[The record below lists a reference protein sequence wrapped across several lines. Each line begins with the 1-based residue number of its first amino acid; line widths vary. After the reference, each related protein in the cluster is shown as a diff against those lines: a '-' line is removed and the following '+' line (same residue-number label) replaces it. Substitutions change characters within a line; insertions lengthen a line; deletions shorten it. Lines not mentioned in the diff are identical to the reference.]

1 MNINKLKNGITMI
14 TDEVPSA
21 NTACIGF
28 FVKAGSVDEDATN
41 YGISHIIEH
50 MMFKGTPTRS
60 AQQISEEF
68 DALGISINAFT
79 GEEYTCYYAKTLPE
93 NLIKAAEIYSD
104 MLMNSEYDETE
115 LSKELMVII
124 EEYKMYRNNPEYHAA
139 NLFSNNFFKGTNF
152 EVDIIGTEDSIKN
165 TTREK
170 IVKYISEHYCNE
182 NIVVCV
188 SGKFDKEEITSYIEN
203 HFNMGNATITRELEL
218 NFAEPA
224 RVSHIKEDTEQSY
237 VIMATHIFGKNDPR
251 RHALMILSKMM
262 GGSMSSRLFKT
273 IREEQGLAYSV
284 GSYTDFMAET
294 GTFMITA
301 GVSNDKVEQTVQSIC
316 NEIRKLRE
324 HGFSEEEFLK
334 AKNIMKSGVVFYYEG
349 IHNRMVEVGASKLL
363 NDMDVEISNL
373 TSVIDA
379 VTYDDVVNVAEYI
392 NNCDNYSCLVYSNKE
407 HDVDMLMR

>member
-1 MNINKLKNGITMI
+1 MNISKLKNGVTLI
-14 TDEVPSA
+14 TDEVPAS

-50 MMFKGTPTRS
+50 MMFKGTKTRS

-93 NLIKAAEIYSD
+93 NLVKAAEIYSD
-104 MLMNSEYDETE
+104 MLMNSTYDEVE
-115 LSKELMVII
+115 LSKELMVIL

-139 NLFSNNFFKGTNF
+139 NLFSNNFFKGTNL

-170 IVKYISEHYCNE
+170 IMSYISKHYYNE
-182 NIVVCV
+182 NTVICV
-188 SGKFDKEEITSYIEN
+188 TGKFEIDEITEYLESN
-203 HFNMGNATITRELEL
+203 FNLCPSGDERSISF
-218 NFAEPA
+218 NFADP
-224 RVSHIKEDTEQSY
+224 IKVAHCKNDTEQSY
-237 VIMATHIFGKNDPR
+237 IIMGTHIFGKDDPR
-251 RHALMILSKMM
+251 RYALMILSKML

-284 GSYTDFMAET
+284 GSYTDFMADT

-301 GVSNDKVEQTVQSIC
+301 GVSNDKVEQAVKSIA
-316 NEIRKLRE
+316 NEIKKLKTE
-324 HGFSEEEFLK
+324 GFSKEEFAK
-334 AKNIMKSGVVFYYEG
+334 AKNIMKSSVVFYYEG
-349 IHNRMVEVGASKLL
+349 IHNRMVEVGSSMLLTGTRVETDKL
-363 NDMDVEISNL
+363 VSR
-373 TSVIDA
+373 IDA
-379 VTYDDVVNVAEYI
+379 VTYEEVVAVAECI
-392 NNCDNYSCLVYSNKE
+392 NNIDNYSCLVYSNQ
-407 HDVDMLMR
+407 DFNVSDWF